1 MAISG
6 SFLIDRVTK
15 FQTLFDSFRTKVEQ
29 LVDYT
34 GNLAIGHIHVATP
47 VSVHEDVDR
56 ACYTDSI
63 AHLYKHFVGNTC
75 RNHIL
80 SNVTGSISGTTVHLA
95 GVFSGE
101 STTTV
106 SAFATVSIH
115 NNLAACQT
123 GISVRT
129 TDHELSGRI
138 DVIDDL
144 IIEQCQ
150 YFIMMNRSNDTGH
163 QDFDNV
169 TTDDRQHFFVSFEL
183 CFGRVISRLNKVIVL
198 RRNNNSIN
206 TDRSSVVVI
215 FNRHLALGVRTEVG
229 HHLFFAADISQH
241 LQNAVCQIK
250 RKRHIVFCLVRCIA
264 EHHALIAR
272 TLFHRVLTL
281 YATVDVGTLLMN
293 GRKHTARV
301 TFEHVLSFSVTDF
314 LNHFTCDELEVNVRF
329 SFHFTR

>member
-1 MAISG
+1 
-6 SFLIDRVTK
+6 
-15 FQTLFDSFRTKVEQ
+15 
-29 LVDYT
+29 
-34 GNLAIGHIHVATP
+34 
-47 VSVHEDVDR
+47 
-56 ACYTDSI
+56 
-63 AHLYKHFVGNTC
+63 
-75 RNHIL
+75 
-80 SNVTGSISGTTVHLA
+80 VTGSISGTTVHLA

-150 YFIMMNRSNDTGH
+150 YFIMMDRSNDTGH